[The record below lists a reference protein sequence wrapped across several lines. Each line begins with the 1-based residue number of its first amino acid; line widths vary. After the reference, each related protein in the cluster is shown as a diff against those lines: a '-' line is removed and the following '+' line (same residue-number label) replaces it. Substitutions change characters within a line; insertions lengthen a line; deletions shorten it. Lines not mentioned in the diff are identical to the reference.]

1 METIIKYFDHIPSSH
16 RSAILIGGILFFWL
30 VEGAWP
36 LFQFTYNKWKHAGTN
51 IFFTLTTILVNFP
64 LAFILLKS
72 SDWAVNSEFGV
83 LQWLPEMPLWLKALT
98 GLLLLDFVGAW
109 LAHWTQ
115 HKTKWMW
122 RFHIIHHADQHVDT
136 TTANRHHPG
145 ESLIRFFFTTFAILI
160 AGAPMWLVFLYQ
172 SLSVIFS
179 QFNHANIILPKWLD
193 RVLSMLIVTPNMHH
207 IHHHYVQ
214 PFTDSNYG
222 NIFSLWDRL
231 FGTFSW
237 LEQKNIIYGIDTHPE
252 PHENSR
258 VKSLLK
264 IPFQQYRRPATSNPN
279 EGEGNRT
286 PQPAIFKS

>member
-1 METIIKYFDHIPSSH
+1 METIINYFDHIPSSH

-30 VEGAWP
+30 IEGTWP
-36 LFQFTYNKWKHAGTN
+36 LFRFTYNKWKHAGIN

-72 SDWAVNSEFGV
+72 SDWAVKSEFGI
-83 LQWLPEMPLWLKALT
+83 LQWLPEMPLWLQALT
-98 GLLLLDFVGAW
+98 GLLLLDFIGAW

-179 QFNHANIILPKWLD
+179 QFNHANITLPKWLD
-193 RVLSMLIVTPNMHH
+193 NVLSIAIVTPNMHH
-207 IHHHYVQ
+207 IHHHYIQ

-222 NIFSLWDRL
+222 NIFSIWDRF
-231 FGTFSW
+231 FGTFKW
-237 LEQKNIIYGIDTHPE
+237 IEQKKIIYGLDTHPE
-252 PHENSR
+252 SHENSR
-258 VKSLLK
+258 VNNLLRM
-264 IPFQQYRRPATSNPN
+264 PFQPYRP
-279 EGEGNRT
+279 T
-286 PQPAIFKS
+286 PTAESKEDIPETR